1 MNSDLYSAYISLL
14 LSYDNV
20 KYHEST
26 PIQVIIK
33 FECCTFL
40 LFSSGKCRF
49 MGNADINTV
58 NNYLNDIINIIDA
71 SIITYPELKSQT
83 VVFSLGRP
91 INLLYQVIP
100 QSLYEP
106 ELFPAIAIYK
116 FRPLH
121 VNLFS
126 TGKVIILGHDALNM
140 KCTIETYLNSI
151 LV

>member
-14 LSYDNV
+14 LSYNDV
-20 KYHEST
+20 KFHETT
-26 PIQVIIK
+26 PIQVIVK

-40 LFSSGKCRF
+40 LFSTGKCRF
-49 MGNADINTV
+49 MGNADISTV
-58 NNYLNDIINIIDA
+58 NNYLNDIINSINA
-71 SIITYPELKSQT
+71 SIITHPELKSQT

-91 INLLYQVIP
+91 INLLCQVIP
-100 QSLYEP
+100 HSLYEP

-116 FRPLH
+116 FKPLH

-126 TGKVIILGHDALNM
+126 SGKVIILGHDALNM
-140 KCTIETYLNSI
+140 KCTIENYLHSI